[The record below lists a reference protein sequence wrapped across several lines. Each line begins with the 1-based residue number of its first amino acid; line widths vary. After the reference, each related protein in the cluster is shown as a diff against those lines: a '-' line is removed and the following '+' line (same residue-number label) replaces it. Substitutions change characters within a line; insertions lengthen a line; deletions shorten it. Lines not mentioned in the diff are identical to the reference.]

1 VCTPAWISGF
11 QPDLF
16 ELIADIFD
24 RKLFSFRPR
33 CAPFKLIRRE
43 NLNVREYAVRRD
55 RLQRWF
61 QAQWQF
67 VDREKR
73 SRSGKKDCD

>member
-1 VCTPAWISGF
+1 VRA
-11 QPDLF
+11 
-16 ELIADIFD
+16 
-24 RKLFSFRPR
+24 
-33 CAPFKLIRRE
+33 FKLIRRE

-67 VDREKR
+67 VDRESEVAAARKTATNEHKIFML
-73 SRSGKKDCD
+73 SL